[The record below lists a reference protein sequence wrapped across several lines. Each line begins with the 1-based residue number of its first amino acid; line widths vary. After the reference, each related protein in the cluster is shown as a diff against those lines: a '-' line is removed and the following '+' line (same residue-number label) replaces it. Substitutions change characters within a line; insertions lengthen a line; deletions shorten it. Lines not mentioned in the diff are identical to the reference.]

1 MPTDIQK
8 VRMEVADIDTQFP
21 ILPDDTYTYL
31 LEKNFNSVSK
41 TAMDAARIILMTLS
55 IRSEDTTVDIFSIK
69 GSKAAESYREAL
81 KIYLKDPYNNP
92 VLQNVQGWVGGVFL
106 DQMQENIEDNNTNKV
121 QKINEDTADG
131 LDSFF
136 GV

>member
-8 VRMEVADIDTQFP
+8 VRMEVADIDIQFP

-31 LEKNFNSVSK
+31 LSKNYNSISK

-55 IRSEDTTVDIFSIK
+55 LRSEDTTVDIFSIK

-106 DQMQENIEDNNTNKV
+106 DQMQENIDDLNTKKV
-121 QKINEDTADG
+121 EVISQNSAEG